1 MAGPGRI
8 QALSGSSHQILPNA
22 QDPAIMSKGVSGE
35 GAMED
40 EEEPLAVSRQ
50 GSSPAKRD

>member
-1 MAGPGRI
+1 MAGPDRI
-8 QALSGSSHQILPNA
+8 QALPGSSHQILPNA
-22 QDPAIMSKGVSGE
+22 QDPAIMSKGVLGE
-35 GAMED
+35 GAMEG